1 MRGRTGPLGGGNT
14 GSPARAAERPPKPRP
29 MASARITRIG
39 DVGSEG
45 IGAIYLIPA
54 GGATRQAA
62 PPVPWS
68 SKDLRPAWVRRSG
81 PNLGPKVS
89 ISLGPKFSIS
99 LGPKNWAQRTGPKDL
114 GPKIWA
120 KIRWTAGEPGATA
133 LAMPG
138 GLCQPRPRGLRGWL
152 NVDDLQHA
160 RNGGDGAPLGG

>member
-81 PNLGPKVS
+81 PNLGPK
-89 ISLGPKFSIS
+89 I
-99 LGPKNWAQRTGPKDL
+99 WAQRSGPKDL

-120 KIRWTAGEPGATA
+120 QRSGQRSGGQ
-133 LAMPG
+133 LASPAR
-138 GLCQPRPRGLRGWL
+138 RPSPCRAAFANRG
-152 NVDDLQHA
+152 
-160 RNGGDGAPLGG
+160 